1 MLPGLSAHEGDGA
14 RHSCGERQSNIV
26 LRSFRYPRYRWL
38 WFSNVAASAGRWTL
52 VLILSVQ
59 LLQMTH
65 SSFWVGIGLFLTQG
79 PVIVL
84 APFSGALADRMDRR
98 TMNVVSNLISAA
110 VTGLFAVLTWAHADF
125 LAVWMVLALLYGLS
139 FVAQMTVR
147 ATLTPSLVP
156 RDELLNATSL
166 TQVSIQ
172 GAQFLGPLLAT
183 PILAAR
189 GAAAAWAFC
198 SLLYLGSAALSL
210 PIGEVHGG
218 GRRQDTGFGLVVAY
232 RHLRSR
238 GAAWVAVWAVTLHC
252 TLTMSYLGMLPM
264 FVEADLNAGTAIYGA
279 LLTSIGLGAVIGSL
293 LLAQFA
299 SPRNQPFWFV
309 YALVF
314 SGVALSLLGA
324 TTSVTNALIFGF
336 LVGSSQAMF
345 MTMTLAIIQSSVA
358 DEFRGRA
365 TSFYQMI
372 TLTPMALV
380 GWGMG
385 GLADVSE
392 PRPLMITLGIAFII
406 VMAIYA
412 VSSSWLR
419 GLLRPSGWVAV
430 PASVESPAI

>member
-1 MLPGLSAHEGDGA
+1 M
-14 RHSCGERQSNIV
+14 
-26 LRSFRYPRYRWL
+26 LRSFRYPRFRWL
-38 WFSNVAASAGRWTL
+38 WFSNLAGSAGRWTL
-52 VLILSVQ
+52 VLILSAQ

-65 SSFWVGIGLFLTQG
+65 SSFWVGVGLFLTQG

-98 TMNVVSNLISAA
+98 TLNVVSSLISAA
-110 VTGLFAVLTWAHADF
+110 VTGLFAVLTWAHADS
-125 LAVWMVLALLYGLS
+125 LAVWMVLALLYGVS

-147 ATLTPSLVP
+147 ATLTPSMVP
-156 RDELLNATSL
+156 RDELMNATSL
-166 TQVSIQ
+166 MQVSIQ
-172 GAQFLGPLLAT
+172 GAQFIGPLLGT
-183 PILAAR
+183 PIFAAA

-198 SLLYLGSAALSL
+198 CFLYLASAAFCL

-218 GRRQDTGFGLVVAY
+218 GRRQDTGFGLLVAY

-238 GAAWVAVWAVTLHC
+238 GAAWVAVWAVALHC

-264 FVEADLNAGTAIYGA
+264 FVAADLNAGASTYGA
-279 LLTSIGLGAVIGSL
+279 LLTSIGLGAMIGSVA
-293 LLAQFA
+293 LAQFA
-299 SPRNQPFWFV
+299 GPRNQPLWFL
-309 YALVF
+309 YSLVF

-324 TTSVTNALIFGF
+324 TTSATNALIFGF

-345 MTMTLAIIQSSVA
+345 MSMTLAIIQSSVA

-365 TSFYQMI
+365 TSFFQMI

-392 PRPLMITLGIAFII
+392 PRPLMIALGIAFII

-412 VSSSWLR
+412 FSSSWLR

-430 PASVESPAI
+430 PASAESPAI

>member
-1 MLPGLSAHEGDGA
+1 M
-14 RHSCGERQSNIV
+14 

-38 WFSNVAASAGRWTL
+38 WFSNLAGSAGRWTL
-52 VLILSVQ
+52 VLVLSVQ
-59 LLQMTH
+59 VLQMTH
-65 SSFWVGIGLFLTQG
+65 SSFWVGVGLFLTQG

-84 APFSGALADRMDRR
+84 APFSGALADRTDRR
-98 TMNVVSNLISAA
+98 TLNVASSLISAA
-110 VTGLFAVLTWAHADF
+110 VTALFAVLTWAHADL
-125 LAVWMVLALLYGLS
+125 LAVWMALALLYGLS

-156 RDELLNATSL
+156 ADDLLNATSVM
-166 TQVSIQ
+166 QVSIQ
-172 GAQFLGPLLAT
+172 GAQFVGPLLAT
-183 PILAAR
+183 PVLAAA
-189 GAAAAWAFC
+189 GPAAAWTFC
-198 SLLYLGSAALSL
+198 CLLYLSSAALCL

-218 GRRQDTGFGLVVAY
+218 GRRQDAGFGLVVAY

-238 GAAWVAVWAVTLHC
+238 GAAWVAVWAVALHC

-264 FVEADLNAGTAIYGA
+264 FVVADLNAGTSMYGA

-293 LLAQFA
+293 ALGQFA
-299 SPRNQPFWFV
+299 DPRYGPLWFA
-309 YALVF
+309 YAIVF
-314 SGVALSLLGA
+314 SGIALSLLGA
-324 TTSVTNALIFGF
+324 TTNATYALIFGF

-385 GLADVSE
+385 GLADISE
-392 PRPLMITLGIAFII
+392 PRPLMVTLGIAFMIAM
-406 VMAIYA
+406 VIYA
-412 VSSSWLR
+412 LSSSWLR
-419 GLLRPSGWVAV
+419 GLFRAKGWLAV
-430 PASVESPAI
+430 PVTAESPAL

>member
-1 MLPGLSAHEGDGA
+1 MA
-14 RHSCGERQSNIV
+14 RERQSDTV
-26 LRSFRYPRYRWL
+26 LSSFRYSRFRWL
-38 WFSNVAASAGRWTL
+38 WFSNLAGSAGRWTL
-52 VLILSVQ
+52 VLVLSVQ
-59 LLQMTH
+59 ILEMTH
-65 SSFWVGIGLFLTQG
+65 SSFWVGVGLFLTQG

-84 APFSGALADRMDRR
+84 APFMGALADRMDRR
-98 TMNVVSNLISAA
+98 TLNVVSSLVSAA
-110 VTGLFAVLTWAHADF
+110 VTGLFGVLTWVHADF
-125 LAVWMVLALLYGLS
+125 LAVWMVLALLFGLS

-156 RDELLNATSL
+156 ADELLNATSL
-166 TQVSIQ
+166 MQVSIQ
-172 GAQFLGPLLAT
+172 GAQFVGPLVAT
-183 PILAAR
+183 PILAIDGPAL
-189 GAAAAWAFC
+189 AWAFC
-198 SLLYLGSAALSL
+198 CLLYLASAALCL

-218 GRRQDTGFGLVVAY
+218 GRRQDAGFGLVVAY

-238 GAAWVAVWAVTLHC
+238 GAAWVAVWAVAIHC

-264 FVEADLNAGTAIYGA
+264 FVAADLHAGASTYGV

-293 LLAQFA
+293 GLAQFA
-299 SPRNQPFWFV
+299 DPRYRPALFG

-324 TTSVTNALIFGF
+324 TTSTTYALILGF

-345 MTMTLAIIQSSVA
+345 MSMTLAIIQSSVA

-385 GLADVSE
+385 GLADISE
-392 PRPLMITLGIAFII
+392 PRPLMIALGIVFLIA
-406 VMAIYA
+406 MAIYA
-412 VSSSWLR
+412 LSSTWLR
-419 GLLRPSGWVAV
+419 GLFRPEGWLAV
-430 PASVESPAI
+430 PVTAESPTL

>member
-1 MLPGLSAHEGDGA
+1 
-14 RHSCGERQSNIV
+14 V

-38 WFSNVAASAGRWTL
+38 WASNLASSAGRWTL
-52 VLILSVQ
+52 VLILSIQ

-98 TMNVVSNLISAA
+98 ALNVVSSLVAA
-110 VTGLFAVLTWAHADF
+110 GVTALFGLFTWAHADF
-125 LAVWMVLALLYGLS
+125 LAVWLILALLYGIA

-147 ATLTPSLVP
+147 STLTPSVVP
-156 RDELLNATSL
+156 RDELMNATSM

-183 PILAAR
+183 PILASR
-189 GAAAAWAFC
+189 GAAVAWAFC
-198 SLLYLGSAALSL
+198 SLLYLAAAALSA
-210 PIGEVHGG
+210 PIGEVQGG
-218 GRRQDTGFGLVVAY
+218 GRRQDTGFGLGEAY

-238 GAAWVAVWAVTLHC
+238 GAAWVAVWAVALHC

-264 FVEADLNAGTAIYGA
+264 FVSADLNEGTATYGA
-279 LLTSIGLGAVIGSL
+279 LLTSIGLGAVLGSL
-293 LLAQFA
+293 ALAQFGG
-299 SPRNQPFWFV
+299 PRQRRLWFV
-309 YALVF
+309 YSLVF
-314 SGVALSLLGA
+314 SGAALTLLGA
-324 TTSVTNALIFGF
+324 ATNGTSALIFGF
-336 LVGSSQAMF
+336 FVGSSQAMF

-365 TSFYQMI
+365 TSFFQMI

-392 PRPLMITLGIAFII
+392 PRPLMIGLGIVFLA
-406 VMAIYA
+406 VMAVYA
-412 VSSSWLR
+412 ASSSWLR
-419 GLLRPSGWVAV
+419 SLLRPSGWMAV
-430 PASVESPAI
+430 PAAAESPAA

>member
-1 MLPGLSAHEGDGA
+1 MTFMATLSP
-14 RHSCGERQSNIV
+14 S
-26 LRSFRYPRYRWL
+26 
-38 WFSNVAASAGRWTL
+38 
-52 VLILSVQ
+52 
-59 LLQMTH
+59 
-65 SSFWVGIGLFLTQG
+65 
-79 PVIVL
+79 L
-84 APFSGALADRMDRR
+84 AP
-98 TMNVVSNLISAA
+98 T
-110 VTGLFAVLTWAHADF
+110 H
-125 LAVWMVLALLYGLS
+125 
-139 FVAQMTVR
+139 
-147 ATLTPSLVP
+147 
-156 RDELLNATSL
+156 ELLNATSL
-166 TQVSIQ
+166 MQVSIQ

-183 PILAAR
+183 PVLAA
-189 GAAAAWAFC
+189 GGPATAWTFC
-198 SLLYLGSAALSL
+198 SFLYLASAALCL

-314 SGVALSLLGA
+314 SGVALALLGA
-324 TTSVTNALIFGF
+324 TTSVTYALVFGF

-345 MTMTLAIIQSSVA
+345 MTMTLAIIQSSVEN
-358 DEFRGRA
+358 EFRGRA

-385 GLADVSE
+385 GLADISE
-392 PRPLMITLGIAFII
+392 PRPLMITLGIVFII

-430 PASVESPAI
+430 PASVESPAL

>member
-1 MLPGLSAHEGDGA
+1 MP
-14 RHSCGERQSNIV
+14 RKRPSNSL
-26 LRSFRYPRYRWL
+26 LRSFRYPRFRWL
-38 WFSNVAASAGRWTL
+38 WFSNLAGSAGRWTL

-59 LLQMTH
+59 LLQMTQ
-65 SSFWVGIGLFLTQG
+65 SSFWVGVGLFLTQG

-98 TMNVVSNLISAA
+98 ALNVASSLISAA
-110 VTGLFAVLTWAHADF
+110 VTGLFAVLTWAHADL
-125 LAVWMVLALLYGLS
+125 LAVWMVLALLFGLS

-156 RDELLNATSL
+156 ADELLNATSL

-172 GAQFLGPLLAT
+172 GAQFVGPLLAT

-189 GAAAAWAFC
+189 GAAVAWGFC
-198 SLLYLGSAALSL
+198 CVLYLASAALCL
-210 PIGEVHGG
+210 PIGEVRGG
-218 GRRQDTGFGLVVAY
+218 GRRQDTGFGLLVAY

-264 FVEADLNAGTAIYGA
+264 FVVADLNAGPSTYGA

-293 LLAQFA
+293 GLAQFA
-299 SPRNQPFWFV
+299 DPRFQPFWFV

-324 TTSVTNALIFGF
+324 TTSVTYALILGF
-336 LVGSSQAMF
+336 VVGSSQAMF
-345 MTMTLAIIQSSVA
+345 MTLTLAIIQSSVA

-365 TSFYQMI
+365 TSLYQMI

-385 GLADVSE
+385 GLADISE
-392 PRPLMITLGIAFII
+392 PRPLMITLGIVFLI

-412 VSSSWLR
+412 VASSWLR

-430 PASVESPAI
+430 PAPVESPAL